1 MLKRKM
7 MKNNIRIILILLML
21 PLFSPAQHNYSLD
34 ELVRISL
41 EQNYQL
47 QIVRNRQQMTEN
59 QNTAG
64 NAGMLPQINIGA
76 QRSWQILD
84 TETNFFTGES
94 RSGSNALNTAL
105 NAFIEMDWTV
115 FDGFSMFAR
124 RDRLGYLAQLGELD
138 TKYWIE
144 QTVAD
149 IAFAWYQLIR
159 EKQLLESFKQSLEIS
174 GFRLNLED
182 QKRRLGAGN
191 ALLYHQALIDF
202 NADSSMVSNQRMRIR
217 DLQIRIN
224 RIANFDPTTLTNP
237 ASDQIDLSGLSDIEV
252 LLEKSLENN
261 RDLERSRLEEMLAE
275 ASLRA
280 ERGNRY
286 PQLSVFGGYSFNRQ
300 TSELGFVES
309 SRNYGGDFGIRIRF
323 NLYDG
328 GRQNTR
334 VRNALLEQESA
345 AFGIQDTRALLHSEI
360 TRMVQTYENYMQQ
373 YRLLL
378 QSKESAATTLEIAEK
393 QLETGAISGFDFRQT
408 QLAALQV
415 ENQIINLKYS
425 MKAIEVDLFRLS
437 GELPDRIFQ

>member
-1 MLKRKM
+1 MLKK
-7 MKNNIRIILILLML
+7 KTKIEIWLILILLGF
-21 PLFSPAQHNYSLD
+21 PSISTGQNTYSLD
-34 ELVRISL
+34 ELIRISL

-47 QIVRNRQQMTEN
+47 RIVRNQQQMAEN

-64 NAGMLPQINIGA
+64 NAGMLPQVNLGA

-94 RSGSNALNTAL
+94 RSGSNALNTSL
-105 NAFIEMDWTV
+105 NAFIEMDWPV

-159 EKQLLESFKQSLEIS
+159 EKQLLESFRQSLEIS
-174 GFRLNLED
+174 AFRLNLED
-182 QKRRLGAGN
+182 QKRRLGTGN

-202 NADSSMVSNQRMRIR
+202 NADSSMVYNQQMRIR

-224 RIANFDPTTLTNP
+224 RIVNFDPTALTNP
-237 ASDQIDLSGLSDIEV
+237 ASDEIDLSGLSDIEI
-252 LLEKSLENN
+252 LLEKALENN
-261 RDLERSRLEEMLAE
+261 RDLERTRLEEMLAE

-334 VRNALLEQESA
+334 IRNALLEQESA

-360 TRMVQTYENYMQQ
+360 TRLVQTYENYMQQ
-373 YRLLL
+373 YILLQ

-415 ENQIINLKYS
+415 ENQIINLEYA
-425 MKAIEVDLFRLS
+425 MKAIEIDLFRLS

>member
-1 MLKRKM
+1 MLKKK
-7 MKNNIRIILILLML
+7 MKNNFRLLLILLML
-21 PLFSPAQHNYSLD
+21 PLISGAQHNYTLD

-47 QIVRNRQQMTEN
+47 QIVRNQQQMVEN

-64 NAGMLPQINIGA
+64 NAGMLPQVNLGA

-84 TETNFFTGES
+84 TETNFFTGET
-94 RSGSNALNTAL
+94 RSGSNALNTSL

-149 IAFAWYQLIR
+149 IAHVWYQLIR

-182 QKRRLGAGN
+182 QKRRVGTGN
-191 ALLYHQALIDF
+191 ALRYHQALIDF
-202 NADSSMVSNQRMRIR
+202 NADSSMVSNQHLRIR

-224 RIANFDPTTLTNP
+224 RIANFDPSAPTNP
-237 ASDQIDLSGLSDIEV
+237 ASEQIDLSGLSDIEI

-345 AFGIQDTRALLHSEI
+345 AFGIQDTRAMLHSEI
-360 TRMVQTYENYMQQ
+360 TRLVQTYENFMQQ
-373 YRLLL
+373 YRLLQ
-378 QSKESAATTLEIAEK
+378 QSKQSAATTLEIAAK
-393 QLETGAISGFDFRQT
+393 QLETGSISGFDFRQT

-425 MKAIEVDLFRLS
+425 MKAIEIDLYRLS
-437 GELPDRIFQ
+437 GELPHRIFQ

>member
-1 MLKRKM
+1 MLKKKM
-7 MKNNIRIILILLML
+7 MKNNFRLLLILLLL
-21 PLFSPAQHNYSLD
+21 PLISGAQHNYTLD

-47 QIVRNRQQMTEN
+47 QIVRNQQQMAEN

-64 NAGMLPQINIGA
+64 NAGMLPQVNLGA

-84 TETNFFTGES
+84 TETNFFTGET
-94 RSGSNALNTAL
+94 RSGSNALNTSL

-149 IAFAWYQLIR
+149 IAHVWYQLIR

-182 QKRRLGAGN
+182 QKRRVGTGN
-191 ALLYHQALIDF
+191 ALRYHQALIDF
-202 NADSSMVSNQRMRIR
+202 NADSSMVSNQQMLIR
-217 DLQIRIN
+217 DLQIQIN
-224 RIANFDPTTLTNP
+224 RIVNFDPSVEIHPSVKNINL
-237 ASDQIDLSGLSDIEV
+237 QGLSDV
-252 LLEKSLENN
+252 DHLLEKALINN
-261 RDLERSRLEEMLAE
+261 QELERAKLDEMIAD
-275 ASLRA
+275 ANLRI

-286 PQLSVFGGYSFNRQ
+286 PQLSVFGGYTFNRQ

-309 SRNYGGDFGIRIRF
+309 SRNYGGDFGVRVRF

-334 VRNALLEQESA
+334 IRNSLLEQENA
-345 AFGIQDTRALLHSEI
+345 AIGIHDTHALLYSEI
-360 TRMVQTYENYMQQ
+360 SRFANMYKSYMLQ
-373 YRLLL
+373 YRLLQ
-378 QSKESAATTLEIAEK
+378 QSFESVRLTMEIAQQ

-415 ENQIINLKYS
+415 ENQIINLMFS
-425 MKAIEVDLFRLS
+425 MKTIEIDVFRLT
-437 GELPDRIFQ
+437 GELPGIIF

>member
-1 MLKRKM
+1 MLKK
-7 MKNNIRIILILLML
+7 KTKIWIVLILLGF
-21 PLFSPAQHNYSLD
+21 PLISPAQNTYSLD

-47 QIVRNRQQMTEN
+47 QIVRNRQQMAEN

-64 NAGMLPQINIGA
+64 NAGMLPLVNIGA
-76 QRSWQILD
+76 QSRWQILD

-94 RSGSNALNTAL
+94 RSGSNALNTSL
-105 NAFIEMDWTV
+105 NAFIEMDWTI

-159 EKQLLESFKQSLEIS
+159 EKQLLESFKQSIEIS

-182 QKRRLGAGN
+182 QKRRLGTGN
-191 ALLYHQALIDF
+191 ALLYHQALIDL
-202 NADSSMVSNQRMRIR
+202 NADSSMVSNQQMRIR

-224 RIANFDPTTLTNP
+224 RIANFDPSAPTNP
-237 ASDQIDLSGLSDIEV
+237 SSYQIDLSGLSDIEV

-261 RDLERSRLEEMLAE
+261 RDLERARLEEMLAE

-309 SRNYGGDFGIRIRF
+309 SRNYGGDFGVRIRF

-345 AFGIQDTRALLHSEI
+345 AFGIQDTRALLNSEI
-360 TRMVQTYENYMQQ
+360 TRLVQTYENYMQQ
-373 YRLLL
+373 YRLLQ
-378 QSKESAATTLEIAEK
+378 QSKESAATTLEIAGK

-425 MKAIEVDLFRLS
+425 MKAIEIDLYRLT
-437 GELPDRIFQ
+437 GELPHRIFQ

>member
-1 MLKRKM
+1 MLKKK
-7 MKNNIRIILILLML
+7 MKNNFRLLLILLML
-21 PLFSPAQHNYSLD
+21 PLISGAQHNYTLD

-47 QIVRNRQQMTEN
+47 QIVRNQQQMVEN

-64 NAGMLPQINIGA
+64 NAGMLPQVNLGA

-84 TETNFFTGES
+84 TETNFFTGET
-94 RSGSNALNTAL
+94 RSGSNALNTSL

-149 IAFAWYQLIR
+149 IAHVWYQLIR

-182 QKRRLGAGN
+182 QKRRVGTGN
-191 ALLYHQALIDF
+191 ALRYHQALIDF
-202 NADSSMVSNQRMRIR
+202 NADSSMVSNQHLRIR

-224 RIANFDPTTLTNP
+224 RIANFDPSAPTNP
-237 ASDQIDLSGLSDIEV
+237 ASEQIDLSGLSDIEI

-345 AFGIQDTRALLHSEI
+345 AFGIQDTRAMLHSEI
-360 TRMVQTYENYMQQ
+360 TRLVQTYENFMQQ
-373 YRLLL
+373 YRLLQ
-378 QSKESAATTLEIAEK
+378 QSKQSAATTLEIAAK

-425 MKAIEVDLFRLS
+425 MKAIEIDLYRLS
-437 GELPDRIFQ
+437 GELPHRIFQ